1 MISKILIDKI
11 KDRISKNE
19 KILILQNKKGIDKG
33 GIQKVEIVLKKIF
46 PDIKILR
53 YDQESISRSD
63 SYYKILDSFNNGDKN
78 ILLGTQMIS
87 KGLNFKNIT
96 LVAIIT
102 ADIGLNLPDF
112 RSGEKIFHL
121 IYQYIGRAGRGSKN
135 SEAVIQCFNTDDIH
149 IKNACQNKM
158 SESYNIIINE
168 RKELNYP
175 PYSRLIRIL
184 FMGKNEK
191 NILKKANQFLYIL
204 NKNNNISLL
213 GPSLAPIEK
222 ERSLWRYQILIKCEK
237 KYWQNFHDW
246 MNNNMLITKLY
257 TNYKN
262 TKFIIDVD
270 PISML

>member
-1 MISKILIDKI
+1 
-11 KDRISKNE
+11 
-19 KILILQNKKGIDKG
+19 
-33 GIQKVEIVLKKIF
+33 
-46 PDIKILR
+46 
-53 YDQESISRSD
+53 
-63 SYYKILDSFNNGDKN
+63 
-78 ILLGTQMIS
+78 
-87 KGLNFKNIT
+87 
-96 LVAIIT
+96 
-102 ADIGLNLPDF
+102 
-112 RSGEKIFHL
+112 
-121 IYQYIGRAGRGSKN
+121 
-135 SEAVIQCFNTDDIH
+135 
-149 IKNACQNKM
+149 M